1 MATETTKHA
10 KGNAKGD
17 KWAVVIDPPKK
28 NAKNGTIEELCE
40 ILGEYQNT
48 LINYNDFS
56 FIATIIH
63 DKDIEEDGK
72 PKLIHLHAFIETDKR
87 TKSQMLDVL
96 TELLNIDR
104 NAISCDPTNSDILYP
119 QYLIHKNDPNK
130 FQYSSDLVKSN
141 NLTKY
146 MKLISRVYKRP
157 LTEEELQ
164 EIIESA
170 KTLKEVGHKIG
181 IKLANQYRTYFNQ
194 IREEEDQTKEIQR
207 LNWIVDTLQEENDK
221 LKHLLKTM
229 IDRAE
234 FYLPRENKNALGL
247 DSIKANLDRINGK

>member
-1 MATETTKHA
+1 
-10 KGNAKGD
+10 
-17 KWAVVIDPPKK
+17 
-28 NAKNGTIEELCE
+28 
-40 ILGEYQNT
+40 
-48 LINYNDFS
+48 
-56 FIATIIH
+56 
-63 DKDIEEDGK
+63 
-72 PKLIHLHAFIETDKR
+72 
-87 TKSQMLDVL
+87 
-96 TELLNIDR
+96 
-104 NAISCDPTNSDILYP
+104 
-119 QYLIHKNDPNK
+119 
-130 FQYSSDLVKSN
+130 
-141 NLTKY
+141 

-194 IREEEDQTKEIQR
+194 IREEEDQIKEIQR